1 MDRKYRIVIERDE
14 EGYYIASVPELKGC
28 HAQAKSLD
36 TLMERIQ
43 ETIELCL
50 EVDDFDR
57 EIELARQNKALIQ
70 YLDER
75 GKEKA
80 TIPLEDLEKE
90 LGLAE

>member
-1 MDRKYRIVIERDE
+1 MKTVLVTRRSKSINDLLKQARKQKVILRSEDGKE
-14 EGYYIASVPELKGC
+14 FILA
-28 HAQAKSLD
+28 
-36 TLMERIQ
+36 
-43 ETIELCL
+43 

-57 EIELARQNKALIQ
+57 EIELARQNKALMK

-90 LGLAE
+90 LGLTK

>member
-1 MDRKYRIVIERDE
+1 MKTVFVSKRKKSINDLLKQARKQNVILRSEDGKE
-14 EGYYIASVPELKGC
+14 FLLA
-28 HAQAKSLD
+28 
-36 TLMERIQ
+36 
-43 ETIELCL
+43 

-57 EIELARQNKALIQ
+57 EIELARQNKALMK

-80 TIPLEDLEKE
+80 TIPLEDLEEE

>member
-1 MDRKYRIVIERDE
+1 MKTVLVTKRSKSINDLLKQAMKQNVILRSEDGRE
-14 EGYYIASVPELKGC
+14 FILA
-28 HAQAKSLD
+28 
-36 TLMERIQ
+36 
-43 ETIELCL
+43 

-57 EIELARQNKALIQ
+57 EIELARQNKDLMK

-90 LGLAE
+90 LGLAG

>member
-1 MDRKYRIVIERDE
+1 MKTVLITKRSKSIYDLLKQAMKQNVILRSEDGKE
-14 EGYYIASVPELKGC
+14 FILA
-28 HAQAKSLD
+28 
-36 TLMERIQ
+36 
-43 ETIELCL
+43 

-57 EIELARQNKALIQ
+57 EIELARQNKNLMK

-90 LGLAE
+90 LGLAA

>member
-1 MDRKYRIVIERDE
+1 MKTVLVTRRSKSINDLLKQARKQNVILRSEDGKE
-14 EGYYIASVPELKGC
+14 FILA
-28 HAQAKSLD
+28 
-36 TLMERIQ
+36 
-43 ETIELCL
+43 

-57 EIELARQNKALIQ
+57 EIELARQNKALMK

-90 LGLAE
+90 LGLTK